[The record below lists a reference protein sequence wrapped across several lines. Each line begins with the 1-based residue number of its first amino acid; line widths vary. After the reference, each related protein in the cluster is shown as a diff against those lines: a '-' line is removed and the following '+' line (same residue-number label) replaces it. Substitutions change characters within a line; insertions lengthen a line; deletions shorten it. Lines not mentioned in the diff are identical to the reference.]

1 MPTKPKIIF
10 VLSAQYSFHFNIIHY
25 TATQKASKKHMHG
38 FLRLNTKRGG
48 VGGGLEIGKTNA
60 VVPRTCRGEPR
71 SRQSQGRGACGR
83 PPPHS
88 RPVRGPAATAQ
99 ARRSRGG
106 AVGILGP
113 LGWGQT
119 RASAAEAGL
128 EPPGCGGAGV
138 ADGRGL
144 GWVSGLGPARSR
156 APG

>member
-1 MPTKPKIIF
+1 MGLGKIGALIPR
-10 VLSAQYSFHFNIIHY
+10 
-25 TATQKASKKHMHG
+25 K
-38 FLRLNTKRGG
+38 RRGG
-48 VGGGLEIGKTNA
+48 
-60 VVPRTCRGEPR
+60 PR
-71 SRQSQGRGACGR
+71 SRQIQGRGACGR
-83 PPPHS
+83 PPS
-88 RPVRGPAATAQ
+88 LRRPERGSAATAQ
-99 ARRSRGG
+99 ARRRRGG
-106 AVGILGP
+106 AVDNPGP